1 MKKVWTPNGYRLGP
15 VNSLV
20 GKGESII
27 DYNNGTGTLIT
38 KGQKGVDNQPSS
50 VKDGDQNV
58 IAGNDID
65 WSNGIKFSDQAA
77 PLTAKLQMYN
87 QIENKASKSNRNMS
101 SLSKQTQQLQQ
112 QQIDQAKQPILQNLK
127 LITDRQQKQHDI
139 ENYVESMNKYD
150 KGKSSWY
157 SRYTTSG
164 PGKVSNSTID
174 LGYLAP
180 TILERKMLRH
190 WMKEQPI
197 MPNIYA
203 ANKYG
208 PIALDALNRLKV
220 DPYNQLRTLD
230 SKERAAYYRMQ
241 QNGGYTGGQRQ
252 AARIALALGN
262 AKQAAD
268 ILNATQLQNNQYR
281 SQWADAALQEG
292 NQDAARRQ
300 AAAQYGWEA
309 YNRAHG
315 AKTKGI
321 ETHLANIGALGQKW
335 LQQRIKN
342 KQYGDILNIYQQDI
356 DNKDEALKAL
366 YGIGVDDNNKSA
378 TSNTGSANNLYVKP
392 TIQPYEMNLHKRN
405 IQPQNWTDKAIQN
418 IGNLPLPD
426 LPYQHTNYLDTIDWT
441 KYFDAQKKL
450 NKIITGKNG
459 IPKSSQYTYFDGY
472 TSPQANYL
480 ANLIPQL
487 IPTLPDTSKYMQE
500 YQKRM
505 GMPMDKL
512 RSNYNKYLDGDL
524 FVERDEPL
532 GYTRTY
538 TPLNKDVVKKYG
550 FPINHDQMIRG
561 LMLYNNNFNVPSL
574 IPFQSNM
581 AEQSD
586 RLPGFYMNKSN
597 RTNLYTG
604 I

>member
-1 MKKVWTPNGYRLGP
+1 MKKVWTPSGYHLGP

-27 DYNNGTGTLIT
+27 DYNNGTGTLVT

-50 VKDGDQNV
+50 VKEGDQNV

-139 ENYVESMNKYD
+139 ENYAESMNKYD

-190 WMKEQPI
+190 WMNEQPI

-208 PIALDALNRLKV
+208 PIALDALNRLRV
-220 DPYNQLRTLD
+220 DPYNQLRALD

-356 DNKDEALKAL
+356 DNKKDALKTI
-366 YGIGVDDNNKSA
+366 YGIDGDGNKS
-378 TSNTGSANNLYVKP
+378 TTGNTGSTGQRQSKGGVNPDALPGTKP
-392 TIQPYEMNLHKRN
+392 VVPTTLSSS
-405 IQPQNWTDKAIQN
+405 
-418 IGNLPLPD
+418 IGNIAPG
-426 LPYQHTNYLDTIDWT
+426 WT
-441 KYFDAQKKL
+441 PSGYRFISPNQQYAINRAVQNNQKALAAARNKEAFDRL
-450 NKIITGKNG
+450 M
-459 IPKSSQYTYFDGY
+459 Y
-472 TSPQANYL
+472 
-480 ANLIPQL
+480 
-487 IPTLPDTSKYMQE
+487 
-500 YQKRM
+500 
-505 GMPMDKL
+505 
-512 RSNYNKYLDGDL
+512 GD
-524 FVERDEPL
+524 
-532 GYTRTY
+532 
-538 TPLNKDVVKKYG
+538 YG
-550 FPINHDQMIRG
+550 SGRI
-561 LMLYNNNFNVPSL
+561 NFNNTLKGS
-574 IPFQSNM
+574 
-581 AEQSD
+581 
-586 RLPGFYMNKSN
+586 
-597 RTNLYTG
+597 LYTNG
-604 I
+604 TYLNSLLPFELWAGPDGEFAPRQQYPLTWGDYVS

>member
-1 MKKVWTPNGYRLGP
+1 MKKVWTPSGYRLGP

-50 VKDGDQNV
+50 VKEGDQNV

-87 QIENKASKSNRNMS
+87 QLENKASKANRNMS

-112 QQIDQAKQPILQNLK
+112 QQIDQAKQPVLQNLK

-190 WMKEQPI
+190 WMNEQPI

-208 PIALDALNRLKV
+208 PIALDALNRLRI
-220 DPYNQLRTLD
+220 DPYNQLRALD

-342 KQYGDILNIYQQDI
+342 KQYGDILNMYQQDV
-356 DNKDEALKAL
+356 DNKDAALKAL
-366 YGIGVDDNNKSA
+366 YGGNYTPGLS
-378 TSNTGSANNLYVKP
+378 TSNNTA
-392 TIQPYEMNLHKRN
+392 
-405 IQPQNWTDKAIQN
+405 QPQKSQN
-418 IGNLPLPD
+418 
-426 LPYQHTNYLDTIDWT
+426 Q
-441 KYFDAQKKL
+441 
-450 NKIITGKNG
+450 
-459 IPKSSQYTYFDGY
+459 SS
-472 TSPQANYL
+472 
-480 ANLIPQL
+480 
-487 IPTLPDTSKYMQE
+487 
-500 YQKRM
+500 
-505 GMPMDKL
+505 
-512 RSNYNKYLDGDL
+512 
-524 FVERDEPL
+524 
-532 GYTRTY
+532 
-538 TPLNKDVVKKYG
+538 
-550 FPINHDQMIRG
+550 
-561 LMLYNNNFNVPSL
+561 LYNNTRNITNNINFSGYNPNILGNSNIHAEVPYNNYPHMNL
-574 IPFQSNM
+574 KYGNYKITDMGPNKQKYWYVDTDKVAKM
-581 AEQSD
+581 AEDTRNWGKQQEAIQAAKFGAPYQKVSFISD
-586 RLPGFYMNKSN
+586 LTGGFGANGLFKPNWSGSYFDYNPLFGPSMSLKQYSKQ
-597 RTNLYTG
+597 
-604 I
+604 

>member
-1 MKKVWTPNGYRLGP
+1 MKKVWTPSGYRLGP

-150 KGKSSWY
+150 KGKSSLY
-157 SRYTTSG
+157 SRYITSG

-180 TILERKMLRH
+180 TILEWKMLRH
-190 WMKEQPI
+190 WMKEYPQ

-208 PIALDALNRLKV
+208 PIALDALNRLRV
-220 DPYNQLRTLD
+220 DPYNQLRALD

-281 SQWADAALQEG
+281 SQWANAALQEG
-292 NQDAARRQ
+292 NQDASRRQ

-342 KQYGDILNIYQQDI
+342 KQYGDILNMYQQDI
-356 DNKDEALKAL
+356 DNKNAALKAL
-366 YGIGVDDNNKSA
+366 YGIGTDGSKGE
-378 TSNTGSANNLYVKP
+378 TGNTGSTNNLHTRP
-392 TIQPYEMNLHKRN
+392 TRQPYEMNLNQRN

-426 LPYQHTNYLDTIDWT
+426 LPYQHTNYLDTIDWA
-441 KYFDAQKKL
+441 KYFDAQKKYA
-450 NKIITGKNG
+450 NIITGNNG
-459 IPKSSQYTYFDGY
+459 IPKSSQYRSFAKNGSLQHDQTA
-472 TSPQANYL
+472 S
-480 ANLIPQL
+480 LIPQL
-487 IPTLPDTSKYMQE
+487 IPTLPDNSKYMQE

-512 RSNYNKYLDGDL
+512 RSNYNKYLGGDL
-524 FVERDEPL
+524 FVDSGEPL
-532 GYTRTY
+532 GFTRTS
-538 TPLNKDVVKKYG
+538 TPYNKNTIKEYG
-550 FPINHDQMIRG
+550 FPINQDQMIRG
-561 LMLYNNNFNVPSL
+561 LMLYNNNFKVPS
-574 IPFQSNM
+574 I
-581 AEQSD
+581 
-586 RLPGFYMNKSN
+586 K
-597 RTNLYTG
+597 
-604 I
+604 

>member
-1 MKKVWTPNGYRLGP
+1 MKKVWTPSGYHLGP

-50 VKDGDQNV
+50 VKEGDQNV

-65 WSNGIKFSDQAA
+65 WSNGTKFSDQAA

-139 ENYVESMNKYD
+139 ENYAESMNKYD

-208 PIALDALNRLKV
+208 PIALDALNRLRV
-220 DPYNQLRTLD
+220 DPYNQLRALD

-342 KQYGDILNIYQQDI
+342 KQYGDILNMYQQDVN
-356 DNKDEALKAL
+356 NKDAALKAL
-366 YGIGVDDNNKSA
+366 YGIGVDGNDKST
-378 TSNTGSANNLYVKP
+378 TSNTSSANNLYAKP
-392 TIQPYEMNLHKRN
+392 TIQPYEMNLHQRN

-441 KYFDAQKKL
+441 KYFDAQKKYA
-450 NKIITGKNG
+450 NIITGNNG
-459 IPKSSQYTYFDGY
+459 IPKSSQYRLFVKNGSLQHDQTA
-472 TSPQANYL
+472 S
-480 ANLIPQL
+480 LIPQL
-487 IPTLPDTSKYMQE
+487 IPTLPDNSKYMQE

-512 RSNYNKYLDGDL
+512 RSNYNKYLGGDL
-524 FVERDEPL
+524 FVDSGEPL
-532 GYTRTY
+532 GFTRTS
-538 TPLNKDVVKKYG
+538 TPYNKNTIKEYG
-550 FPINHDQMIRG
+550 FPINQDQMIRG
-561 LMLYNNNFNVPSL
+561 LMLYNNNFKVPS
-574 IPFQSNM
+574 I
-581 AEQSD
+581 
-586 RLPGFYMNKSN
+586 K
-597 RTNLYTG
+597 
-604 I
+604 

>member
-157 SRYTTSG
+157 SRYITSG

-180 TILERKMLRH
+180 TILEGKMLRH
-190 WMKEQPI
+190 WMKEQPQ

-208 PIALDALNRLKV
+208 PIALDALNRLRV
-220 DPYNQLRTLD
+220 DPYNQLRALD

-300 AAAQYGWEA
+300 AAAKYGWEA

-356 DNKDEALKAL
+356 DNKDAALKAL

-378 TSNTGSANNLYVKP
+378 TSNTGSTNNLYTRP
-392 TIQPYEMNLHKRN
+392 TEQQYEMNLHQRN

-441 KYFDAQKKL
+441 KYFDAQKKYA
-450 NKIITGKNG
+450 NIITGNNG
-459 IPKSSQYTYFDGY
+459 IPKSSQYRHFAKNGSLQHDQTA
-472 TSPQANYL
+472 S
-480 ANLIPQL
+480 LIPQL
-487 IPTLPDTSKYMQE
+487 IPTLPDNSKYMQE

-512 RSNYNKYLDGDL
+512 RSNYNKYLGGDL
-524 FVERDEPL
+524 FVDSGEPL
-532 GYTRTY
+532 GFTRTS
-538 TPLNKDVVKKYG
+538 TPYNKNTIKEYG
-550 FPINHDQMIRG
+550 FPINQDQMIRG
-561 LMLYNNNFNVPSL
+561 LMLYNNNFKVPSL
-574 IPFQSNM
+574 IPFQTNG
-581 AEQSD
+581 AGQSD
-586 RLPGFYMNKSN
+586 RLPGFYMNKRN

>member
-1 MKKVWTPNGYRLGP
+1 MKKVWTPSGYHLGP

-27 DYNNGTGTLIT
+27 DYNNGTGTLVT

-50 VKDGDQNV
+50 VKEGDQNV

-139 ENYVESMNKYD
+139 ENYAESMNKYD

-208 PIALDALNRLKV
+208 PIALDALNRLRV
-220 DPYNQLRTLD
+220 DPYNQLRALD

-268 ILNATQLQNNQYR
+268 ILNAIQLQNNQYR

-342 KQYGDILNIYQQDI
+342 KQYGDILNMYQQDVN
-356 DNKDEALKAL
+356 NKDAALKAL
-366 YGIGVDDNNKSA
+366 YGIGVDGNNKST
-378 TSNTGSANNLYVKP
+378 TSNTGSANNLYAKP
-392 TIQPYEMNLHKRN
+392 TIQPYEMNLHQRN

-426 LPYQHTNYLDTIDWT
+426 LPYQHTNYLDTIDWD
-441 KYFDAQKKL
+441 KYFEAQKKY
-450 NKIITGKNG
+450 NKIIKGNNG
-459 IPKSSQYTYFDGY
+459 IPKSSQYRLFAKNG
-472 TSPQANYL
+472 SLQHNQIAS
-480 ANLIPQL
+480 LIPQL
-487 IPTLPDTSKYMQE
+487 IPTLPDNSKYMQE

-512 RSNYNKYLDGDL
+512 RSNYNKYLGGDL
-524 FVERDEPL
+524 FVDSGEPL
-532 GYTRTY
+532 GFTRTS
-538 TPLNKDVVKKYG
+538 TPYNKNTINEYG
-550 FPINHDQMIRG
+550 FPINQDQMIRG
-561 LMLYNNNFNVPSL
+561 LMLYNNNFKVPS
-574 IPFQSNM
+574 I
-581 AEQSD
+581 
-586 RLPGFYMNKSN
+586 K
-597 RTNLYTG
+597 
-604 I
+604 